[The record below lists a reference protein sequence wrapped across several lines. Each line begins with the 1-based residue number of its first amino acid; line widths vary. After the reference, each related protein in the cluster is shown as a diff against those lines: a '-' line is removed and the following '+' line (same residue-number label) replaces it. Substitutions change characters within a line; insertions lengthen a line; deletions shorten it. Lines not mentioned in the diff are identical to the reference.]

1 MCPSRANHEA
11 TPGVVPH
18 CKMAQGD
25 THWSCCH
32 LGHSVLGGTVR
43 KRRGSEGQQDGFVD
57 AIEEL
62 LPREQFGTK
71 LQRASGKVEVL
82 DLRGRGQD
90 SAQQCQLF

>member
-1 MCPSRANHEA
+1 M
-11 TPGVVPH
+11 
-18 CKMAQGD
+18 
-25 THWSCCH
+25 
-32 LGHSVLGGTVR
+32 R